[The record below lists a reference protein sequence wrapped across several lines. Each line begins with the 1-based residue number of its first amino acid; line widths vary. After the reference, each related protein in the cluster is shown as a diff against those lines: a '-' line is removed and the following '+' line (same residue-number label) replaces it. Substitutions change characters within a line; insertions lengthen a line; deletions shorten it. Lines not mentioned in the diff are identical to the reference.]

1 MSGIGDYVHAR
12 WSNYQ
17 RFGIGRNTKGS
28 SSASAALSAARQ
40 NIKTTSNL
48 TQTTLKADALSKFLT
63 GFIYGKVN
71 GKTVLTPAEI
81 KAQEQYFA
89 SLVSS
94 KLPNIAAGLSLEGG
108 IKPYTKARQINLK
121 NSQGI
126 RESSR
131 KEAEYTISALLYEI
145 QMAMNSPNANLAK
158 LTALQSQGQNVL
170 RKLQGLKMSASTD
183 LVSYQAVATTG
194 EVAKDIF
201 IEYNNLI
208 RAIRQP
214 TQKDYGD
221 LAEQYI
227 AFATASASGVAQE
240 EISKLMA
247 GFVVGGRTAQTAGYR
262 NVSSFINTDVLIEDL
277 SQSQNNNN
285 SSGGAKW
292 SASTNG
298 YTVNL
303 EQKGSRSQQTV
314 DLSIAFS
321 SEQAKKF
328 GVDSINAS
336 IKNTRSGIGSIKILD
351 GYPLSAAFA
360 LFNTDFV
367 NHYLNLIATHID
379 GGAGNVDNYNKM
391 IEYGVA
397 LRALS
402 GARDMNNAM
411 GMSLSDCLIIN
422 DKKSSSVKVINTKS
436 IMNKLNSKNLHHYI
450 HTSGLPTSIGQSWV
464 GNSKHSWDNASK
476 RIAHLL
482 ATTHQFKLTMTLKN
496 VNQL

>member
-1 MSGIGDYVHAR
+1 MAGIGDYVHAR
-12 WSNYQ
+12 WANYQ
-17 RFGIGRNTKGS
+17 RFGIGRNIKGS
-28 SSASAALSAARQ
+28 NSASTALSKARQ
-40 NIKTTSNL
+40 DIKSTANL
-48 TQTTLKADALSKFLT
+48 TQTTLKTEALSKFLT
-63 GFIYGKVN
+63 GFIYGKVD

-89 SLVSS
+89 SLVAS

-108 IKPYTKARQINLK
+108 ISPYTKARQINLK
-121 NSQGI
+121 NNQGI

-145 QMAMNSPNANLAK
+145 QMAMNSPNVNLNK
-158 LTALQSQGQNVL
+158 LNALQSQAQNVL
-170 RKLQGLKMSASTD
+170 KKLQGLRMSASSD
-183 LVSYQAVATTG
+183 LVSYQAISSTG
-194 EVAKDIF
+194 EIAKDIF
-201 IEYNNLI
+201 IEYNNLVK
-208 RAIRQP
+208 AIRQP

-227 AFATASASGVAQE
+227 AFATASASGIAQNEVA
-240 EISKLMA
+240 KLMS
-247 GFVVGGRTAQTAGYR
+247 GFVVGGRTAQTAGYK
-262 NVSSFINTDVLIEDL
+262 NISSFINTDVLIEDL
-277 SQSQNNNN
+277 SQSKTNNN
-285 SSGGAKW
+285 SSTGAKW
-292 SASTNG
+292 SASTDG

-336 IKNTRSGIGSIKILD
+336 IKNARSGIGSIKILD
-351 GYPLSAAFA
+351 GYPLSAVFA
-360 LFNTDFV
+360 LFNTDFI
-367 NHYLNLIATHID
+367 NHYLNLIATHTD
-379 GGAGNVDNYNKM
+379 GGSGNVDNYNKM

-402 GARDMNNAM
+402 GARDMNNTM

-422 DKKSSSVKVINTKS
+422 DKKSSCVRVINTKT
-436 IMNKLNSKNLHHYI
+436 IMNKLNSKNLHNYI
-450 HTSGLPTSIGQSWV
+450 HTSGLPSSIGQSWV

-482 ATTHQFKLTMTLKN
+482 AATHQFKLTMTLKN
-496 VNQL
+496 VDKL

>member
-1 MSGIGDYVHAR
+1 MAGIGDYVHAR
-12 WSNYQ
+12 WANYQ
-17 RFGIGRNTKGS
+17 RFGIGKNAKGS
-28 SSASAALSAARQ
+28 SSASAALSKARQ
-40 NIKTTSNL
+40 DIKNTASL
-48 TQTTLKADALSKFLT
+48 TKTTLKTEALSKFLT
-63 GFIYGKVN
+63 GFIYGKVD

-81 KAQEQYFA
+81 QAQEQYFA
-89 SLVSS
+89 SLVTS
-94 KLPNIAAGLSLEGG
+94 KLPSIATGLSLEGG
-108 IKPYTKARQINLK
+108 ISPYTKAKQINLK
-121 NSQGI
+121 NNQGI

-145 QMAMNSPNANLAK
+145 QMAMNTPNANLAK
-158 LTALQSQGQNVL
+158 LSSLQAQGQNVL
-170 RKLQGLKMSASTD
+170 RKLQSLRMSASSD
-183 LVSYQAVATTG
+183 LVVYQAVIPTG
-194 EVAKDIF
+194 ETARDIF
-201 IEYNNLI
+201 IEYNNLVK
-208 RAIRQP
+208 AIRQP

-227 AFATASASGVAQE
+227 AFAIASASGIAQE
-240 EISKLMA
+240 EIAKLMD
-247 GFVVGGRTAQTAGYR
+247 GFVVGGRTAQTAGYK
-262 NVSSFINTDVLIEDL
+262 NISSFINTDVLIEDL
-277 SQSQNNNN
+277 SQSKTNNN

-336 IKNTRSGIGSIKILD
+336 IKNARSGISSIKILD

-360 LFNTDFV
+360 LFNTDFI
-367 NHYLNLIATHID
+367 NHYLNLIATHTD
-379 GGAGNVDNYNKM
+379 GGSGNVDNYNKA

-422 DKKSSSVKVINTKS
+422 DKKSSCVHVINTS
-436 IMNKLNSKNLHHYI
+436 TIMNKLNNKNLHYYI
-450 HTSGLPTSIGQSWV
+450 HTSGLPSSIGQSWV

-482 ATTHQFKLTMTLKN
+482 AATHQFKLTMTLKN
-496 VNQL
+496 VDKL

>member
-17 RFGIGRNTKGS
+17 RFGIGRNTKGA
-28 SSASAALSAARQ
+28 SSASTALSAARQ
-40 NIKTTSNL
+40 NIKSTANL
-48 TQTTLKADALSKFLT
+48 TKTTLKTNELSKFLT

-71 GKTVLTPAEI
+71 GKTVLTPTEI

-108 IKPYTKARQINLK
+108 INPYTKAKQINLK

-131 KEAEYTISALLYEI
+131 KEAEYTIAALLYEI
-145 QMAMNSPNANLAK
+145 QMAMNNPNANLTK
-158 LTALQSQGQNVL
+158 LTALQTQGQNVL
-170 RKLQGLKMSASTD
+170 NKLQSLRMSASTD
-183 LVSYQAVATTG
+183 LVSYQATILTG
-194 EVAKDIF
+194 ETAKDIF
-201 IEYNNLI
+201 IEYNNLVK
-208 RAIRQP
+208 AIRQP

-227 AFATASASGVAQE
+227 AFATASASGIAQE
-240 EISKLMA
+240 EVAKLMS
-247 GFVVGGRTAQTAGYR
+247 GFVVGGRTVQTAGYK
-262 NVSSFINTDVLIEDL
+262 NISNFINTNVLIEDL
-277 SQSQNNNN
+277 NQSKTSNN
-285 SSGGAKW
+285 SSSGAKW
-292 SASTNG
+292 STSTNG

-336 IKNTRSGIGSIKILD
+336 IKNARSGINSIKILD

-360 LFNTDFV
+360 LFNTDFI

-379 GGAGNVDNYNKM
+379 GGSGNVENYNKM

-402 GARDMNNAM
+402 GARDMNNSM

-422 DKKSSSVKVINTKS
+422 DKKSSCVRVFNTQS
-436 IMNKLNSKNLHHYI
+436 IMNKLNSKNLHNYI
-450 HTSGLPTSIGQSWV
+450 HTSGLPSSIGQAWV

-482 ATTHQFKLTMTLKN
+482 AATHQFKLTMTLKN
-496 VNQL
+496 INNL